1 MSLFKNS
8 KAINQVKEVTR
19 DDPPLPSTLG
29 NASCFLLEEPV
40 RSMQDSRWGTL
51 ETHSLYPLGT
61 CIKIKSVEIM
71 HVLYSSGGPCR
82 DESKCFPSHRK
93 KYCPHLERF
102 HPMDISFIFFQYSSW
117 VR

>member
-40 RSMQDSRWGTL
+40 RSMQNSRWGGAM
-51 ETHSLYPLGT
+51 ETQGLYPPGPF
-61 CIKIKSVEIM
+61 IKVSLLK
-71 HVLYSSGGPCR
+71 
-82 DESKCFPSHRK
+82 
-93 KYCPHLERF
+93 
-102 HPMDISFIFFQYSSW
+102 
-117 VR
+117 